1 MAKDCIEMF
10 VLSKIYQSSDFNFKT
25 QQLSILLSYVGYISD
40 KSYKLK
46 KNNNSNL
53 FKLKGKKKERV
64 VQVKKKIGF
73 LSPFNKPD
81 KSPFL
86 ILKG

>member
-46 KNNNSNL
+46 KKTIITIYSN
-53 FKLKGKKKERV
+53 
-64 VQVKKKIGF
+64 
-73 LSPFNKPD
+73 
-81 KSPFL
+81 
-86 ILKG
+86 

>member
-1 MAKDCIEMF
+1 MAKDCIEMS

-46 KNNNSNL
+46 KKTIITIYSN
-53 FKLKGKKKERV
+53 
-64 VQVKKKIGF
+64 
-73 LSPFNKPD
+73 
-81 KSPFL
+81 
-86 ILKG
+86 